1 MNSLSPK
8 ELAKLL
14 ERVGCSYLPKEIIR
28 KKKLTTKQIFII
40 TNNKKKGKKCS

>member
-14 ERVGCSYLPKEIIR
+14 ERVGCSYLPKEVI

-40 TNNKKKGKKCS
+40 TNNKKKHKKCA

>member
-14 ERVGCSYLPKEIIR
+14 ERVGCSYLPKEVL

-40 TNNKKKGKKCS
+40 AGNKKKKGKKCS

>member
-1 MNSLSPK
+1 MNALSPK

-14 ERVGCSYLPKEIIR
+14 ERVGCSYLPKEVM

>member
-14 ERVGCSYLPKEIIR
+14 ERVGCSYLPKEVM

-40 TNNKKKGKKCS
+40 AGNKKKGKK